1 MTAGL
6 NMTEIRVSTT
16 YDEKTCR
23 SLVYLMLCRL
33 RKWPRYA
40 LLTLG
45 LSTAVLA
52 GMIMLSQGY
61 VSALPFLVMIIGSML
76 CTVALCL
83 PQIATKML
91 VASYGKS
98 FPTFDY
104 AFGEDEFTVRTGERE
119 QQYSYGYVL
128 RLLEMS
134 GLLFMFMK
142 DGQMYILRQS
152 DAGGRYGELKALFE
166 RKVGRG

>member
-1 MTAGL
+1 M
-6 NMTEIRVSTT
+6 NEIRVSTT
-16 YDEKTCR
+16 YDEQVCR

-45 LSTAVLA
+45 LGTAVLA
-52 GMIMLSQGY
+52 GMIMLSEGH

-83 PQIATKML
+83 PQIASRML
-91 VASYGKS
+91 IASYGKS
-98 FPTFDY
+98 FPTFEY
-104 AFGEDEFTVRTGERE
+104 TFGGEEITVRTGERE
-119 QQYSYGYVL
+119 QHYSYGYVL

-134 GLLFMFMK
+134 GLLFMFMR

-152 DAGGRYGELKALFE
+152 DAGNRYGELKNLFE
-166 RKVGRG
+166 SRVSRG